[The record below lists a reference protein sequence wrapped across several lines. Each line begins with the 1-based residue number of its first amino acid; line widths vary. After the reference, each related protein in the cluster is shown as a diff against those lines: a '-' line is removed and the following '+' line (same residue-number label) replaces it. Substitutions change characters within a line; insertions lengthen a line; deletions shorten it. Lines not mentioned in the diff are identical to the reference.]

1 MESVKIEYIPMY
13 LEAMKEIRM
22 AHDALVQNNFQAA
35 YEHCLNAQAEI
46 KLMSGAVKSWLPTEE
61 Q

>member
-22 AHDALVQNNFQAA
+22 AHDALTKNNFQAA

-46 KLMSGAVKSWLPTEE
+46 KLMSGAVKSWLPTIND
-61 Q
+61 